1 MKILLAVPNL
11 NYGKFLTKCLASLES
26 QTVEID
32 VVIIDGGS
40 SDDSVKIAEQFCEDN
55 SNWKVISKPN
65 LSQAASIKYVFDNY
79 INDSH
84 EIIGWINSDDFLL
97 KIRSLEKVV
106 QIFESIPD
114 CEVVTLGGVF
124 VDENGTHLRNI
135 NYTYHPWLQGDMF
148 RRGGAFIQPSTF
160 WSAKMEGSLSI
171 NVNLRYTFDADLF
184 LSFRNNKRQFYI
196 DQNELISAYRLHGQ
210 NLSLN
215 IPSRRIRELATLY
228 QDQLE
233 RPYASMYLKMVYKFF
248 MVLDR
253 LGLLGRCIKNIYRN
267 FNNFASYISVYRI
280 PSI

>member
-26 QTVEID
+26 QTIEVD

-40 SDDSVKIAEQFCEDN
+40 SDDSVVIAEKFCEDKP
-55 SNWKVISKPN
+55 NWLFISKPN
-65 LSQAASIKYVFDNY
+65 LSQAASIRYVFDNF
-79 INDSH
+79 INNSH

-97 KIRSLEKVV
+97 KTRSLEKVV
-106 QIFESIPD
+106 QIFDSVPD
-114 CEVVTLGGVF
+114 CEVVTLGGVY

-160 WSAKMEGSLSI
+160 WSAKMEGSYGI

-215 IPSRRIRELATLY
+215 IPSRRVCELATLY
-228 QDQLE
+228 QKQLK
-233 RPYASMYLKMVYKFF
+233 RPYASLYLKMVYEFF
-248 MVLDR
+248 LVLDR
-253 LGLLGRCIKNIYRN
+253 LGFLGRGIKKIYRN
-267 FNNFASYISVYRI
+267 VNNFASYVTVYRI